1 MTKGRRAVLA
11 LTAAIGLAFT
21 ASGSAYPASPVRH
34 ASGMANVPYV
44 GCASDGQLGPQ
55 PPPKPSK
62 PTPRLPASAAS
73 RLAYYASVNN
83 GVLAPRG
90 WHCFSLYGS
99 SGASVYVTPEP
110 IDGRTL
116 IQDGASRFKG
126 EGIAFSSI
134 LGGTSG
140 RFEVAKVS
148 SKFFPIAHG
157 LVASVAKEE
166 KEIGIPFDLS
176 GNEFRNDQI
185 VSRTDKV
192 VRFITPAG
200 KHGLGTDDRFVP
212 NRSPVAGLAALVF
225 DDGETDLMLLNARL
239 PLKDRDLL
247 PAIQSVAEA
256 NHGDPLSD
264 TSLQDLPEEGAT
276 APRRPR

>member
-1 MTKGRRAVLA
+1 
-11 LTAAIGLAFT
+11 
-21 ASGSAYPASPVRH
+21 
-34 ASGMANVPYV
+34 MANVPYV

-83 GVLAPRG
+83 RRAGAARMALL
-90 WHCFSLYGS
+90 FS
-99 SGASVYVTPEP
+99 V
-110 IDGRTL
+110 
-116 IQDGASRFKG
+116 RFKRSERLRDARAHRRPNPYPRRG
-126 EGIAFSSI
+126 VT
-134 LGGTSG
+134 LQRRRHRVQLHTGGTSG

-276 APRRPR
+276 APRRAAVTHLTCRRSSPPRWCRPCRPSGPAPDRGKGAG